1 MRQIIRSNVFET
13 NSSSMHSIAI
23 SKTDTYFT
31 DEEVYNSFSEYDKY
45 YGRKNDLHIR
55 FLNDYTKD
63 KEDTSFGRA
72 PFAILSTYCD
82 KLRYYIASKSNIWN
96 DEEYK
101 TFLDSI
107 KKRYPRIK
115 DFSFTKYTEEQKK
128 YYCNDYNYGSVDH
141 QSSELLF
148 NFLLHKNISIEE
160 FLTNKKYIIIID
172 GDEYGI
178 STHLIN
184 SGIIN
189 VEEPL
194 FKEGEFSYVK

>member
-1 MRQIIRSNVFET
+1 M
-13 NSSSMHSIAI
+13 
-23 SKTDTYFT
+23 
-31 DEEVYNSFSEYDKY
+31 
-45 YGRKNDLHIR
+45 
-55 FLNDYTKD
+55 
-63 KEDTSFGRA
+63 
-72 PFAILSTYCD
+72 
-82 KLRYYIASKSNIWN
+82 
-96 DEEYK
+96 
-101 TFLDSI
+101 
-107 KKRYPRIK
+107 
-115 DFSFTKYTEEQKK
+115 
-128 YYCNDYNYGSVDH
+128 DH
-141 QSSELLF
+141 QSSKFLF